1 MSTACDSP
9 PCALCT
15 VVTHASSSASICNH
29 DLSVCVIICQN
40 VKLKGTTCDSP
51 PRLVHRCDPR
61 QVQRIHLRMDIMR

>member
-1 MSTACDSP
+1 
-9 PCALCT
+9 
-15 VVTHASSSASICNH
+15 
-29 DLSVCVIICQN
+29 LSVCVIICQN